1 MSTTVSDDLLIIII
15 IITVT
20 VRSSGK
26 LSHVRVSFFFLLT
39 FSMTRRYVIV
49 NNIDDLLSRRKL
61 LIHMEKAR
69 DHGYLDVDCP
79 AVDYDYNDYIQ
90 QYGN

>member
-1 MSTTVSDDLLIIII
+1 MLII

-26 LSHVRVSFFFLLT
+26 LSHE
-39 FSMTRRYVIV
+39 IV
-49 NNIDDLLSRRKL
+49 NNSDNRRKL

-90 QYGN
+90 QCGN